1 MVKTNMPER
10 IEILDGFRFIAILSV
25 ALYHFYNRWTAPI
38 YTENLYPYLNTY
50 NYFSLGY
57 LGVQFFFIISGFVIA
72 STLETT
78 HTFGAFLKKR
88 WIRLF
93 PTLVICSTITF
104 LVFNFFDPENLFPR
118 SKSGINLIYS
128 ITLVN
133 PELLNFILQPFHIQ
147 GSTIAGSYWSLWP
160 EVQFYFLAAALYYLN
175 PSKFLPRFLIVAVSM
190 YLLNK
195 FMFNAVE
202 SNLFHL
208 SANTPL
214 AHVYLRIAEIF
225 NLFKFSLWFLA
236 GVLFYQLYRQNK
248 KPFILPALGL
258 IFIFLIYDCSGLK
271 MSLVVTGM
279 FLLFLLF
286 IYAPRYLSFL
296 KFKLFS
302 RIGLV
307 SYSFYLIHEN
317 IGVLFIHKFASV
329 LGNQQG
335 LFPLLVIILFAAF
348 SVLLYAQIEKPLA
361 SFLKKKI
368 L

>member
-1 MVKTNMPER
+1 MVKTNTSDR

-38 YTENLYPYLNTY
+38 YTENLYPYLSKY

-72 STLETT
+72 STLESTP
-78 HTFGAFLKKR
+78 TFGAFLKKR

-93 PTLVICSTITF
+93 PALIICSLITF
-104 LVFNFFDPENLFPR
+104 LVFNLLDSENLFSR
-118 SKSGINLIYS
+118 SKDGLNLLYS
-128 ITLVN
+128 ISLIN
-133 PELLNFILQPFHIQ
+133 PELLNLLLRPFHIH

-160 EVQFYFLAAALYYLN
+160 EVQFYFLAATLYYLN
-175 PSKFLPRFLIVAVSM
+175 SSRFLIRFIIIALGTYLFSKCVFNVMGGNVFNISTTNSFVVTYIKVAD
-190 YLLNK
+190 
-195 FMFNAVE
+195 MFN
-202 SNLFHL
+202 L
-208 SANTPL
+208 
-214 AHVYLRIAEIF
+214 LRY
-225 NLFKFSLWFLA
+225 SLWFLA
-236 GVLFYQLYRQNK
+236 GVLFYQLYTQNK
-248 KPFILPALGL
+248 KPFILPVLS
-258 IFIFLIYDCSGLK
+258 FIFVLLVYDSSGIK
-271 MSLVVTGM
+271 MRLVVASM
-279 FLLFLLF
+279 FFMFLLF

-317 IGVLFIHKFASV
+317 MGVLFIHNYASI

-335 LFPLLVIILFAAF
+335 LFPLVLIVLFSTF
-348 SVLLYAQIEKPLA
+348 SVLLYTRVEKPLSA
-361 SFLKKKI
+361 YLKKKI